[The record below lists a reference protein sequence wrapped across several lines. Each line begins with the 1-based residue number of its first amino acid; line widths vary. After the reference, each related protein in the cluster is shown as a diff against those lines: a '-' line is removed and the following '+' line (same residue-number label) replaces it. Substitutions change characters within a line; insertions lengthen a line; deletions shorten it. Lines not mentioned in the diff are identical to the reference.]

1 MPKLLPF
8 SPAQQRLLE
17 RFEQAGGVVEFILCQ
32 STTPHLIESHR
43 EAVRLA
49 FLELEDRDERWAQ
62 QVAQERKIPR
72 RRLFDIHYEAAAIE
86 GLNPTSITVEQLLGN
101 RYDLARRELIVY
113 GKGEYRNRFFYAHA
127 EPKPANILPQIDGGI
142 SEGLAYAMS
151 SPPYPLDA
159 TPEEVDR
166 MLQSML
172 HGLLNDLADDPL
184 LLRWPTDWCNYFDA
198 GNEWW
203 GSFLWSV
210 GVPAW
215 QQIVVMAASSSD

>member
-1 MPKLLPF
+1 MPKLIPF

-17 RFEQAGGVVEFILCQ
+17 RFERAGGVVEFFLCQ

-49 FLELEDRDERWAQ
+49 FLELGDHNERWAQ
-62 QVAQERKIPR
+62 QVAQVRQIPR
-72 RRLFDIHYEAAAIE
+72 CRLPNIHDEAAAIDR
-86 GLNPTSITVEQLLGN
+86 LNPKTITVEQFLGN
-101 RYDLARRELIVY
+101 RYDLARRELIVD
-113 GKGEYRNRFFYAHA
+113 GKRDYPNCFFYAHA
-127 EPKPANILPQIDGGI
+127 EPKPANILPRIDGGI
-142 SEGLAYAMS
+142 SDGLAYAMS
-151 SPPYPLDA
+151 SPPYRLDE

-184 LLRWPTDWCNYFDA
+184 LLSWPTDWCNYFDA

-215 QQIVVMAASSSD
+215 QQIVVMAASSTD